1 MDNNIVLSVVLPIH
15 NPNMNAYFK
24 KAFSAICEQQ
34 TNFEFDIYII
44 DDCDAN
50 FKQTNKYNKITKFI
64 NDYNTNIPINWV
76 DGIEAEKFD
85 CDNTKE
91 KKDDYKKRGCLGPA
105 NAYVVA
111 FNCIINNPDYNDN
124 PKPKYIVP
132 ISQDNI
138 VELNKLQVLYDE
150 IEQSDYDVVFNSWVN
165 SDGEQYLFNNSDV
178 TFEELLKSNTSV
190 DMCKMTNSIIR
201 ISTYQTLPFL
211 WSQYWK
217 SLYDYEQFVYAKFR
231 RNIKIKA
238 IPNVLNYNK
247 QHKEQFSKNDIT
259 RNEHIDMIKN
269 IYKDYGAEQPNLTCI
284 LMFRNEGNEIEKT
297 IQNIRAT
304 TKNAP
309 IVLVDDD
316 SIDNYNYQ
324 ELENIYPNVKYYR
337 NEENYGTAYSRD
349 RGVKETK
356 TDYFVQLDGHM
367 RFYNNNWIEYAMQF
381 LPLYP
386 DCILFARSLTI
397 RKNKMGVYENEDG
410 ETYHSDSCGA
420 FINTADAYEFT
431 SKWSYGLS
439 AKEKKNKVLIEVPC
453 CLGADYFSSK
463 AHWNKI
469 KGLQG
474 LKQWG
479 QEEPMMSIKT
489 WLLGGKVIL
498 MSQMWVGHVYRE
510 KRPYPMDTNKTTYNH
525 LLLNHLF
532 TDKQEMADEF
542 DLHIKKRFPKHID
555 AACKLF
561 QDNIKEIQML
571 KDYIVQ
577 NRVHDMNWFFK
588 FNEQYMRPEDWIG
601 EDRNRQKKLR

>member
-1 MDNNIVLSVVLPIH
+1 MDKNIVLSVVMPIH
-15 NPNMNAYFK
+15 NPNMGAYFK
-24 KAFSAICEQQ
+24 RAFTAICEQQ
-34 TNFEFDIYII
+34 VNFDFDIYII
-44 DDCDAN
+44 DDCDSV
-50 FKQTNKYNKITKFI
+50 FKKSDKYNKITKFI
-64 NDYNTNIPINWV
+64 NEYKTNIPINWV

-85 CDNTKE
+85 CDNTKD

-111 FNCIINNPDYNDN
+111 FNCITNNPDYGEN
-124 PKPKYIVP
+124 KPKYIVS

-138 VELNKLQVLYDE
+138 VESSKLQILYDE
-150 IEQSDYDVVFNSWVN
+150 IEQSNYDVVFNSWKN
-165 SDGEQYLFNNSDV
+165 SNDEEFVFANDDV
-178 TFEELLKSNTSV
+178 TFDVLLKNN
-190 DMCKMTNSIIR
+190 DMCKITNSIIR
-201 ISTYQTLPFL
+201 ISTYQSLPFL

-217 SLYDYEQFVYAKFR
+217 SLYDFEQFVYAKFR
-231 RNIKIKA
+231 RNIKIKI
-238 IPNVLNYNK
+238 IPNILNYNK
-247 QHKEQFSKNDIT
+247 QHKEQFSKNDIN
-259 RNEHIDMIKN
+259 RKEHLDMILN
-269 IYKDYGAEQPNLTCI
+269 IYKDYGDEQPNLTCI

-309 IVLVDDD
+309 IVLIDDD

-324 ELENIYPNVKYYR
+324 ELENIYPNVRYYR

-367 RFYNNNWIEYAMQF
+367 RFYNNNWVEYAMQF

-386 DCILFARSLTI
+386 DSILFARSLTI

-410 ETYHSDSCGA
+410 AHFHSDSCGA

-431 SKWSYGLS
+431 SHWSYVLS
-439 AKEKKNKVLIEVPC
+439 AEEKKNKTLIEVPC

-463 AHWNKI
+463 AHWAKI

-542 DLHIKKRFPKHID
+542 DLHIKKRFPKHIGG
-555 AACKLF
+555 ACQLF
-561 QDNIKEIQML
+561 QDNIEEIQML
-571 KDYIVQ
+571 KNYINQ

-588 FNEQYMRPEDWIG
+588 FNEQYMRPSDWEG
-601 EDRNRQKKLR
+601 DDGHKQKKLR